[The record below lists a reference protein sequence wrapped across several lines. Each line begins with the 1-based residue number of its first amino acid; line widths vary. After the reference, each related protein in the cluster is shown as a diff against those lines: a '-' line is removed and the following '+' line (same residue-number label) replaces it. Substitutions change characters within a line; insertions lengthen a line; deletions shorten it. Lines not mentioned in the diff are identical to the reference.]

1 VSPARPRTTSHLP
14 DVTLLAAA
22 LAAGLGAAR
31 LARTPGTTHVLLPIA
46 VCIVAGHL
54 LVSVVRSFRLPD
66 PVPSLAGLLAVALAA
81 IWTLIPSATRV
92 GIPTPTT
99 IRVLLH
105 TFNAAGTAI
114 RSHPT
119 PVPATTGVVL
129 CLAAGAGLAAV
140 FARTLWSWQEIRPP
154 GSRRPL
160 VALFPTFGLF
170 CYTALLSSDIDRV
183 TGTAVYLAAALA
195 FLAVADRPL
204 QDRRLPRRRLL
215 RSGTTSA
222 LAMAAVAVVIP
233 VAASP
238 GLGGLQL
245 DAIPFSHG
253 AGPTIGPGGDGPA
266 GVGDTLGIGA
276 LDLIDN
282 MHAVLTSRSDA
293 NMFVA
298 VSRTPTYW
306 QVATLTHFVGNAWL
320 PDPATKAA
328 AEDAPQLQPVALPVL
343 PEPAPIKTFTV
354 HVTIGGL
361 RSNLLPVPPSTDY
374 VGLANS
380 VQVEPGIGVVQPFA
394 NPADLTYDATARLPS
409 SVVTAEP
416 SLAALD
422 SSVPAADLAP
432 YLALPS
438 SIPPSVVR
446 LAHRIVASA
455 IGPAAE
461 ATALVRYFT
470 EGKRFH
476 YTLSPPPPTG
486 TDALTS
492 FLFSTRAGFCQQFAG
507 AFAVLARIDGLPTR
521 LAVGFTTGSIEQRDT
536 YLVNGSDA
544 HSWPEVYLGP
554 AAGWI
559 SFEPTPATTNETL
572 GAGVQDGARTTTP
585 RSHSAAV
592 TTTTLSEKFRGLT
605 AQPTPPAKGFLPTG
619 RPAPTSTS
627 ISNPPVGSVILL
639 ALAAV
644 LVIVVAAVAGPWLYR
659 RRPPRLRRRRF
670 ARTSPPGTEI
680 LARWEQA
687 ASVLARTGLGRRE
700 SETLEEHATRL
711 VSRSPRPTIAS
722 AFGPAPTSTL
732 GTDDHARAALEAY
745 RALAAL
751 ASRASY
757 SPDPCTDTDVAEAR
771 RLSEELRQALRHT
784 ASTRSTGDPS
794 TPDPTTAAVGT
805 RP

>member
-1 VSPARPRTTSHLP
+1 LTPARPRTTSLVP
-14 DVTLLAAA
+14 DVALLTAA

-31 LARTPGTTHVLLPIA
+31 LARTPGTVHVLLPIA

-54 LVSVVRSFRLPD
+54 VVSVVRSFRLPD
-66 PVPSLAGLLAVALAA
+66 PIPSLAGLLAVTLAA
-81 IWTLIPSATRV
+81 IWTLIPSATLD
-92 GIPTPTT
+92 GIPTATT
-99 IRVLLH
+99 VRVLLH

-119 PVPATTGVVL
+119 PVPDTTGVVL

-140 FARTLWSWQEIRPP
+140 FARTLWSWQEIRPA

-160 VALFPTFGLF
+160 VALVPTFGLF

-183 TGTAVYLAAALA
+183 TGSAVYLAAALF
-195 FLAVADRPL
+195 FLALADRPPQHQPL
-204 QDRRLPRRRLL
+204 SGRRLSWW
-215 RSGTTSA
+215 SGTTSA

-253 AGPTIGPGGDGPA
+253 GGPTIGSGGDGPA
-266 GVGDTLGIGA
+266 GVGDVPGIGA

-282 MHAVLTSRSDA
+282 MHAVLTSRSET
-293 NMFVA
+293 NMFIA
-298 VSRTPTYW
+298 FSRTPTYW
-306 QVATLTHFVGNAWL
+306 QVATLTDFVGNAWL

-328 AEDAPQLQPVALPVL
+328 AEDAPQLQPISLPVL
-343 PEPAPIKTFTV
+343 TEPAATKTFTV

-361 RSNLLPVPPSTDY
+361 RSNLLPVPPST
-374 VGLANS
+374 VSVSLANS

-409 SVVTAEP
+409 AAVTAEP
-416 SLAALD
+416 SMAALD
-422 SSVPAADLAP
+422 ASAPSADLAP

-446 LAHRIVASA
+446 LAHRIVASSV
-455 IGPAAE
+455 GPEAE

-476 YTLSPPPPTG
+476 YTLSPPPVTG

-507 AFAVLARIDGLPTR
+507 AYAVLARIDGLPTR

-536 YLVNGSDA
+536 YVVNGSDA

-554 AAGWI
+554 SVGWV
-559 SFEPTPATTNETL
+559 SFEPTPATSNETL
-572 GAGVQDGARTTTP
+572 GAGVQDGARTTKP
-585 RSHSAAV
+585 PSHSAAV
-592 TTTTLSEKFRGLT
+592 TTTTLSQKFRGLT
-605 AQPTPPAKGFLPTG
+605 AQPASGLKGLSTG
-619 RPAPTSTS
+619 RPVPTTASTS
-627 ISNPPVGSVILL
+627 SPSAGPVVLL

-644 LVIVVAAVAGPWLYR
+644 LVIVAAAVAGPWLYR

-670 ARTSPPGTEI
+670 ARTSPPETEI

-687 ASVLARTGLGRRE
+687 ASVLARTGLGRQE
-700 SETLEEHATRL
+700 SETIEEHATRL
-711 VSRSPRPTIAS
+711 VTRSPRPTIAS
-722 AFGPAPTSTL
+722 AFGPAPAATL

-745 RALAAL
+745 GALAAL

-771 RLSEELRQALRHT
+771 RLSDELRLALRHA
-784 ASTRSTGDPS
+784 ASTRDGSTR
-794 TPDPTTAAVGT
+794 T

>member
-1 VSPARPRTTSHLP
+1 MTPPGPRTTSSLLP
-14 DVTLLAAA
+14 DFALLTAA

-31 LARTPGTTHVLLPIA
+31 LARTPASVHVLLPIA

-54 LVSVVRSFRLPD
+54 VVSAVRSFRLPD

-81 IWTLIPSATRV
+81 IWTLIPSATRG
-92 GIPTPTT
+92 GIPTATT

-140 FARTLWSWQEIRPP
+140 FARTLWSWQEIRPA

-170 CYTALLSSDIDRV
+170 SYTALLSSDIDRV

-195 FLAVADRPL
+195 FLAVADRP
-204 QDRRLPRRRLL
+204 RRDHRLTRRRLFW

-253 AGPTIGPGGDGPA
+253 GGPTVGPGGDGPA
-266 GVGDTLGIGA
+266 GVGDVPGIGA

-282 MHAVLTSRSDA
+282 MHAVLTSRSEA
-293 NMFVA
+293 TMFIA

-306 QVATLTHFVGNAWL
+306 QVATLTRFVGNAWL

-328 AEDAPQLQPVALPVL
+328 AEDAPQLEPVSLPVL
-343 PEPAPIKTFTV
+343 TEPAPIKTFTV
-354 HVTIGGL
+354 DIAIDGL
-361 RSNLLPVPPSTDY
+361 RSNLLPVPPSTES
-374 VGLANS
+374 VGQANS

-394 NPADLTYDATARLPS
+394 NPADLTYDATALLPA
-409 SVVTAEP
+409 SVDTTAGYMP
-416 SLAALD
+416 NGGLMMALD
-422 SSVPAADLAP
+422 ASVPAADLAP
-432 YLALPS
+432 YLALPP

-446 LAHRIVASA
+446 LAHRIVASSV
-455 IGPAAE
+455 GPAAE

-470 EGKRFH
+470 EDKRFR
-476 YTLSPPPPTG
+476 YTLSPPPTTA

-507 AFAVLARIDGLPTR
+507 AYAVLARIDGLPTR

-536 YLVNGSDA
+536 YTVTGSDA

-554 AAGWI
+554 TVGWV

-585 RSHSAAV
+585 PSRPAAV
-592 TTTTLSEKFRGLT
+592 TTTTLSEKFRGLS
-605 AQPTPPAKGFLPTG
+605 AQSTPSAKGLLSTG
-619 RPAPTSTS
+619 RPVPTTSTS
-627 ISNPPVGSVILL
+627 NPSVGPVILL

-644 LVIVVAAVAGPWLYR
+644 LVIVAAAVAGPWLYR
-659 RRPPRLRRRRF
+659 RRRPRLRRRRF
-670 ARTSPPGTEI
+670 ARTSPPETEI

-687 ASVLARTGLGRRE
+687 ASVLARTGLGRQE

-711 VSRSPRPTIAS
+711 VTRSPRPTIAS
-722 AFGPAPTSTL
+722 AFGPAPAATL

-757 SPDPCTDTDVAEAR
+757 SPDPCTDTD
-771 RLSEELRQALRHT
+771 ELRLALRHAAPTRDDST
-784 ASTRSTGDPS
+784 A
-794 TPDPTTAAVGT
+794 TAVAT
-805 RP
+805 HP